1 MVYVDNDPDN
11 QIITSADFNIN
22 IKTDIPVLT
31 VKNDD
36 EKTDPNY
43 HVEDINTA
51 EKSLES
57 WKKGQRHLEQFWEL
71 WKNHYLLNL
80 REKRQL
86 FNIHPRVQSLKEPR
100 IRDIVQVKNSSPR
113 GKWRVG
119 RVIEMTES
127 QDGKERAAK
136 VMMPNKII
144 LQRSIIHLYPL
155 ECNDEEQLNEK
166 PSKINLKVNRNEEDL
181 KNNELRTKMNQGD
194 KDKHRPKRAAAVEAG
209 NKILD

>member
-1 MVYVDNDPDN
+1 
-11 QIITSADFNIN
+11 
-22 IKTDIPVLT
+22 
-31 VKNDD
+31 
-36 EKTDPNY
+36 
-43 HVEDINTA
+43 
-51 EKSLES
+51 
-57 WKKGQRHLEQFWEL
+57 
-71 WKNHYLLNL
+71 
-80 REKRQL
+80 
-86 FNIHPRVQSLKEPR
+86 
-100 IRDIVQVKNSSPR
+100 
-113 GKWRVG
+113 
-119 RVIEMTES
+119 MTES

-181 KNNELRTKMNQGD
+181 KNNELRTKMNQAD

>member
-22 IKTDIPVLT
+22 IKTGIPVLT

-86 FNIHPRVQSLKEPR
+86 FNIHPRVQSLK
-100 IRDIVQVKNSSPR
+100 D
-113 GKWRVG
+113 
-119 RVIEMTES
+119 
-127 QDGKERAAK
+127 
-136 VMMPNKII
+136 
-144 LQRSIIHLYPL
+144 L
-155 ECNDEEQLNEK
+155 EYE
-166 PSKINLKVNRNEEDL
+166 
-181 KNNELRTKMNQGD
+181 T
-194 KDKHRPKRAAAVEAG
+194 
-209 NKILD
+209 

>member
-1 MVYVDNDPDN
+1 
-11 QIITSADFNIN
+11 
-22 IKTDIPVLT
+22 
-31 VKNDD
+31 
-36 EKTDPNY
+36 
-43 HVEDINTA
+43 
-51 EKSLES
+51 
-57 WKKGQRHLEQFWEL
+57 
-71 WKNHYLLNL
+71 
-80 REKRQL
+80 
-86 FNIHPRVQSLKEPR
+86 
-100 IRDIVQVKNSSPR
+100 
-113 GKWRVG
+113 
-119 RVIEMTES
+119 MTES